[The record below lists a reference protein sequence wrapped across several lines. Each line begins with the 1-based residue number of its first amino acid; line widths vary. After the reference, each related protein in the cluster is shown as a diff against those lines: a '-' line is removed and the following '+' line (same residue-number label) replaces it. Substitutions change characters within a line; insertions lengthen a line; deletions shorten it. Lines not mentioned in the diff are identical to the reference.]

1 LKTNKISTKIKL
13 IGALFIFLMAM
24 IIFTTVYLNDKNKKD
39 ALVINIVGKERM
51 LTQKISKNIFY
62 LFYTKKTDFSELNS
76 ATEEFIQN
84 LQSLKNG
91 NKLLGIP
98 PVPNDNIGQQVYKV
112 EILWKEFFHNIEE
125 FKKLQIKTDESSL
138 KLLNSAVEAIYNTN
152 NNLLQEVDNLVSMY
166 TVFTENKTILI
177 KNFQYGAAFIIVLLI
192 VYSFVQLKSIEE
204 NANKFL
210 EFSKKLANEENEQL
224 EPISID
230 VKEKEILDVTD
241 TFNCFINKINSAM
254 NDSAVAMEH
263 SKNASSKLEEITDE
277 FDKILDELENSSEI
291 NKTINKSEDMIIQST
306 EDLIN
311 STKKLQEL
319 RNELNSLV
327 IGRKTKI

>member
-62 LFYTKKTDFSELNS
+62 LFYTKKSDFSELNS

-91 NKLLGIP
+91 NKLLGIS
-98 PVPNDNIGQQVYKV
+98 PVPNDKIGQQVYKV

-125 FKKLQIKTDESSL
+125 FKNLQIKTDESSF

-166 TVFTENKTILI
+166 TVYTENKTILI
-177 KNFQYGAAFIIVLLI
+177 KNFQYAAAFLIIILI
-192 VYSFVQLKSIEE
+192 VYSFTQLKSIEE

-210 EFSKKLANEENEQL
+210 EFSKKIANEENEQL
-224 EPISID
+224 KPISID

-277 FDKILDELENSSEI
+277 FDKILDELENSSEV

>member
-1 LKTNKISTKIKL
+1 MKTNKISTKIKL
-13 IGALFIFLMAM
+13 LGALFIVLMAM
-24 IIFTTVYLNDKNKKD
+24 IIFTTVYLNDRNKKD
-39 ALVINIVGKERM
+39 ALIMNIVGKERM

-62 LFYTKKTDFSELNS
+62 LYYTKKTNFSELNS
-76 ATEEFIQN
+76 ASDEFIKN
-84 LQSLKNG
+84 LDSLKNG
-91 NKLLGIP
+91 NKLIGIS
-98 PVPNDNIGQQVYKV
+98 PVPNDKIGQQVYKV

-125 FKKLQIKTDESSL
+125 FKKLQLKNDESSL
-138 KLLNSAVEAIYNTN
+138 KLLASIVETVYNTN

-166 TVFTENKTILI
+166 TVYTENKTILI
-177 KNFQYGAAFIIVLLI
+177 KNFQYIAAFLIILLI
-192 VYSFVQLKSIEE
+192 VYSFVQLKNIEE

-210 EFSKKLANEENEQL
+210 EFSKKIANENNEQL
-224 EPISID
+224 TPISID
-230 VKEKEILDVTD
+230 VNEKEILDVTD

-254 NDSAVAMEH
+254 NDSAVAIQH
-263 SKNASSKLEEITDE
+263 SQNASSKLEEITDE
-277 FDKILDELENSSEI
+277 FDKILDDLENSSDV
-291 NKTINKSEDMIIQST
+291 NRAINKSEDIIIQST

>member
-1 LKTNKISTKIKL
+1 MKTNKISTKIKL

-62 LFYTKKTDFSELNS
+62 LFYTKKTNFSELNS

-98 PVPNDNIGQQVYKV
+98 AVPNDKIGQQVYKV

-125 FKKLQIKTDESSL
+125 FKKLQVKTDEDSL

-166 TVFTENKTILI
+166 TIYTENKTILI
-177 KNFQYGAAFIIVLLI
+177 KNFQYAAAFLIIVLI
-192 VYSFVQLKSIEE
+192 IYSFTQLKSIEE

-210 EFSKKLANEENEQL
+210 EFSKKIATEENEQL
-224 EPISID
+224 KPISID
-230 VKEKEILDVTD
+230 ANEKEILEVTD

-254 NDSAVAMEH
+254 NDSSVAMEY

-277 FDKILDELENSSEI
+277 FDKILDELENSSEV